1 MILPSLPKTWKWIS
15 LGELSTL
22 IQYGLNEKADEM
34 GTGPVYLRISDIDD
48 FGKIVSGHRK
58 RLLSNTIDFDR
69 YKLLPGDIVIA
80 RSGSIGRSYLITENE
95 KNWIFAS
102 YLIRFRIN
110 TRLIFPEYLAFCL
123 RSTLFDHHVFKFGR
137 SVAQTNINSKE
148 LSLFRVP
155 LPTLIEQEKIVSI
168 LEQAD
173 KLSRLRD
180 ETLTMAQKLYQTL
193 FLEMFGDPLS
203 NPKCFPKIQ
212 LDILGTIDRGIS
224 KHRPRDASFL
234 FGGRY
239 PFIQTGNV
247 ANSGG
252 WINNYSQTYS
262 EEGLAQ
268 SRLWPEGTLC
278 ITIAANIA
286 KTGILTFDACFPD
299 SVVGFL
305 PNQGITTE
313 YIMFALNLFQQ
324 RLEANAPQAAQ
335 KNINLQILR
344 SLKIPK
350 PPFDIQKKFSHIVKN
365 NYKNILKIKKLS
377 EDLVELFQQ
386 IQSEAF
392 CGELTSIW
400 REQNKLLLEKGA
412 KKRDAALGISK
423 KKVTIKEHIPEERP
437 WLSQPNRRWLM
448 EQLSN
453 FQRSVYYALIKWEDT
468 LIPSEDLEDFREQ
481 AFPVEHLEDANDQIL
496 RALHQLAVL
505 GLIAKI
511 SLYNHEGAYVT
522 AFRGLRLEE
531 FSQVSDKQY
540 LAKG

>member
-1 MILPSLPKTWKWIS
+1 MRRIYFPSLPDLWTNVRLFDIS
-15 LGELSTL
+15 EVVMGQSPPGETYNENKVGLPFFQGKAEFGELYPTPQKWCSAPTRIAKAGDIL
-22 IQYGLNEKADEM
+22 ISVRAPVGATNIAKEQCCIGRGLAAIRPINDVAERDFLLF
-34 GTGPVYLRISDIDD
+34 YLRAIEEFLSTAGYGSTFQAINKND
-48 FGKIVSGHRK
+48 
-58 RLLSNTIDFDR
+58 LLN
-69 YKLLPGDIVIA
+69 
-80 RSGSIGRSYLITENE
+80 
-95 KNWIFAS
+95 
-102 YLIRFRIN
+102 FRI
-110 TRLIFPEYLAFCL
+110 
-123 RSTLFDHHVFKFGR
+123 
-137 SVAQTNINSKE
+137 
-148 LSLFRVP
+148 P
-155 LPTLIEQEKIVSI
+155 LPPLPEQEKVVSI

-180 ETLTMAQKLYQTL
+180 ETITMAQKLFQTL

-212 LDILGTIDRGIS
+212 LDRLGTLDRGIS

-350 PPFDIQKKFSHIVKN
+350 PPFDIQEKFSHIVKN

-392 CGELTSIW
+392 CGELTSM
-400 REQNKLLLEKGA
+400 L
-412 KKRDAALGISK
+412 
-423 KKVTIKEHIPEERP
+423 
-437 WLSQPNRRWLM
+437 
-448 EQLSN
+448 QL
-453 FQRSVYYALIKWEDT
+453 RS
-468 LIPSEDLEDFREQ
+468 
-481 AFPVEHLEDANDQIL
+481 
-496 RALHQLAVL
+496 
-505 GLIAKI
+505 I
-511 SLYNHEGAYVT
+511 SLKNAPGYPSQT
-522 AFRGLRLEE
+522 AIG
-531 FSQVSDKQY
+531 
-540 LAKG
+540 